1 MTGIE
6 WHDLAFGEM
15 TTAQLYAVLRVRSE
29 VFVVEQACIFQDMDG
44 ADLQAVHV
52 LGSVGDVVVTY
63 ARCFQAGIK
72 FHESSIGRVLTR
84 ASERGRGTGHAVIEK
99 SIACLFHRWG
109 PQSIRIGAQAH
120 LKNFYC
126 QHGFEDTGVAYCED
140 GIDHIE
146 MLRSA

>member
-52 LGSVGDVVVTY
+52 LGSMGDVVVTY

-84 ASERGRGTGHAVIEK
+84 ASERGRGTGHAVMEK